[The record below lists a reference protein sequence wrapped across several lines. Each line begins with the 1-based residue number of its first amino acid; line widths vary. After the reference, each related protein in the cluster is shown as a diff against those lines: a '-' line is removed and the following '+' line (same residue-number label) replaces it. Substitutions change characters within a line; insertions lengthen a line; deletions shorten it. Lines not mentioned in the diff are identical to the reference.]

1 VNPCVADASVAVKWV
16 LPTEDEKLVAEA
28 VHLLDLHT
36 LGKTEIFVPDLFW
49 TECGNVLWKAVRT
62 RRCSKPDAEK
72 GLATLKAYNF
82 ITIASVALIEQ
93 AFAIAFAFDHSVY
106 DSLYVASAVE
116 YGVELITADQK
127 LFNSLAGHFP
137 IKWLG
142 AL

>member
-1 VNPCVADASVAVKWV
+1 MSTLVIDASVAIKWF
-16 LPTEDEKLVAEA
+16 LPELYSINAIR
-28 VHLLDLHT
+28 LLDAGYELAA
-36 LGKTEIFVPDLFW
+36 PDLIFP
-49 TECGNVLWKAVRT
+49 ECGNVLWKAVRT